1 MSNLH
6 PIKILNILLL
16 LLTITSC
23 NKAKTQ
29 FISLDHMTFTNSYYK
44 NSVRISYYV
53 LIDNPAAED
62 KILKTEIIQF
72 VKNRLRNNRALTEVN
87 TASLNFV
94 FYKKTS
100 NTSYFIGHKEN
111 SGGLVSDEIS
121 HFKEDYIATYYVSK
135 CNGGTIQKIYMYD
148 RPEEVIQNNCK

>member
-16 LLTITSC
+16 LFTITSC
-23 NKAKTQ
+23 NKVKTQ

-53 LIDNPAAED
+53 LIDNPAATD

-94 FYKKTS
+94 FYKKTN
-100 NTSYFIGHKEN
+100 NTSYFIEHKED
-111 SGGLVSDEIS
+111 SGGLVSAEIS
-121 HFKEDYIATYYVSK
+121 HFKDDYIATYYVSK
-135 CNGGTIQKIYMYD
+135 CNGGIIEKIYMYD
-148 RPEEVIQNNCK
+148 RPEEVIKNGCK